1 MHRDQSIRHRG
12 RSQAVQ
18 AFTLV
23 ELLVVFVIIA
33 ILVSSVLV
41 ASTHLI
47 DRTRTRNTESV
58 LKVVQG
64 ALEEFK
70 RESPPIVKVRQKNA
84 TGQYVQYSTRYGAY
98 PPDELEVFTEFGLP
112 HSDPASSY
120 SLTPKRADA
129 TPGTPGRPSVV
140 PAPASGGSGY
150 PPMQFYTAG
159 NDKTELEHRDLAAM
173 ILAINLYS
181 PSAAEMLGHL
191 ADSNWSDGAVDAS
204 GDPTQ
209 FLDIKGDKNW
219 DAGEDE
225 QIRYIVD
232 SWGVPISY
240 FAQRDFDAD
249 AVAGATRSDN
259 YYTDWNEASTE
270 MIRLNSGQPIV
281 MSFGVNGKDQL
292 SKDVLKAENSTAF
305 IVDDWL
311 NETDESGK
319 RKIDNVYNEDNVYAD
334 PSLKEKLAKGTG

>member
-1 MHRDQSIRHRG
+1 
-12 RSQAVQ
+12 
-18 AFTLV
+18 
-23 ELLVVFVIIA
+23 VVFVIIA
-33 ILVSSVLV
+33 ILISSVLV

-47 DRTRTRNTESV
+47 EKTRTRNTESV
-58 LKVVQG
+58 LKVVQD

-70 RESPPIVKVRQKNA
+70 RESPPIVKAKQMNPAGK
-84 TGQYVQYSTRYGAY
+84 YLQYSTRYGSY
-98 PPDELEVFTEFGLP
+98 PPDELEVFTKFGLP
-112 HSDPASSY
+112 HSDPAQSF
-120 SLTPKRADA
+120 SLTPRGPA
-129 TPGTPGRPSVV
+129 TSSGPGKRPSVV
-140 PAPASGGSGY
+140 PAPASAGTGY

-159 NDKTELEHRDLAAM
+159 NDKIDHEHRDLAAM

-191 ADSNWSDGAVDAS
+191 ADSNWSDGAL
-204 GDPTQ
+204 DPLGNPAQ
-209 FLDIKGDKNW
+209 FLDIDGKGNW
-219 DAGEDE
+219 DAGEDM

-240 FAQRDFDAD
+240 FAQRDFDAN
-249 AVAGATRSDN
+249 AAAGATRSNN

-281 MSFGVNGKDQL
+281 MSFGGNGKDQL